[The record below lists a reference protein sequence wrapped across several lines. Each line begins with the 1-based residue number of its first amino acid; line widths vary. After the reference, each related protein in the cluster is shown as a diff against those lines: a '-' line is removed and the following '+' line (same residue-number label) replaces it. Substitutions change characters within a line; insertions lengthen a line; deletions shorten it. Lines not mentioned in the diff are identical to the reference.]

1 MLGSRRPRPGRGAPV
16 WSSPALGLVGI
27 GTYLAVSI
35 AGMAIVGNLLDRRFD
50 TDPLLTLVFLVLG
63 LVAGFL
69 GAYRQLRRLLN
80 STADVDERKGR

>member
-27 GTYLAVSI
+27 GSYLAVSI

-63 LVAGFL
+63 LLVGFL
-69 GAYRQLRRLLN
+69 GAYRQLRRVLQ
-80 STADVDERKGR
+80 STAEGDRRKGR

>member
-1 MLGSRRPRPGRGAPV
+1 M

-35 AGMAIVGNLLDRRFD
+35 AGMAIVGSLLDRHFG

-63 LVAGFL
+63 LLAGFL
-69 GAYRQLRRLLN
+69 GAYRQLRRVLQ
-80 STADVDERKGR
+80 STAEGDRRKGR

>member
-35 AGMAIVGNLLDRRFD
+35 AGMAIVGSLLDRRFD

-63 LVAGFL
+63 LLVGFL
-69 GAYRQLRRLLN
+69 GAYRQLRRVLQ
-80 STADVDERKGR
+80 STAEGDRRKGR

>member
-27 GTYLAVSI
+27 GSYLAVSI
-35 AGMAIVGNLLDRRFD
+35 AGMAIVGSLLDRRFD

-63 LVAGFL
+63 LLVGFL
-69 GAYRQLRRLLN
+69 GAYRQLRRVLQ
-80 STADVDERKGR
+80 STAEGDRRKGR

>member
-1 MLGSRRPRPGRGAPV
+1 MLGSRRPRPGQGAPV

-35 AGMAIVGNLLDRRFD
+35 AGMAIVGSLLDRHFG

-63 LVAGFL
+63 LLAGFL
-69 GAYRQLRRLLN
+69 GAYRQLRRVLQ
-80 STADVDERKGR
+80 STAEGDRRKGR